1 MKTEIVKYQ
10 NIHGLELLARK
21 VREENFFL
29 TVIGDWQES
38 ALLWESGGPA
48 YTLMIDGSPEAS
60 GGITMLTEKI
70 GECWFLV
77 PVESR
82 HGLVISRHLY
92 RMLEIIIRNNG
103 FNRLQSFIIEGFSDG
118 VKLVER
124 LGFALEGTLK
134 KYGPNGENMHLYARI
149 F

>member
-1 MKTEIVKYQ
+1 MRTEIVKYQ
-10 NIHGLELLARK
+10 SVHGLELLERK

-29 TVIGDWQES
+29 TVVGDWEKEVHT
-38 ALLWESGGPA
+38 WESGGPA
-48 YTLMIDGSPEAS
+48 YTLMIDGYPEAS
-60 GGITMLTEKI
+60 GGITMLTERI
-70 GECWFLV
+70 GECWFLI
-77 PVESR
+77 PVGSQ
-82 HGLVISRHLY
+82 HDLVISRHLY
-92 RMLEIIIRNNG
+92 RMLEIIIRNND
-103 FNRLQSFIIEGFSDG
+103 FNRLQSFIVEGFAEG